1 MELKLFGVLG
11 YKTQIIE
18 PAHGSPALSNTQKI
32 LILLRSFFGKL
43 IFCVLYTF
51 QVKAAL
57 PPSSSK
63 CPLCHQKHVNPV
75 TTSISGFVFCY
86 KCLWNYIDKFHCCP
100 ITYRHCNLEDMI
112 RINLQ
117 WNLIGVS
124 KSKECR
130 KVNS

>member
-1 MELKLFGVLG
+1 MTKVLAESDLFLLNYGI
-11 YKTQIIE
+11 KTFWGIRVQD
-18 PAHGSPALSNTQKI
+18 SNHRTCSWITCSIKHTKDFDFAPVI
-32 LILLRSFFGKL
+32 LWKL
-43 IFCVLYTF
+43 IFCMLYTF

-57 PPSSSK
+57 PPSSSQ

-117 WNLIGVS
+117 
-124 KSKECR
+124 
-130 KVNS
+130 